1 MLKEYRKILF
11 EKVIIVA
18 GARPNFMKIAP
29 LCAEF
34 NRLSVPYEIFYSG
47 QHYDPDLFDVFKKD
61 LGLSPGHLA
70 NITMTGNSI
79 RDIQKIMSAFH
90 DYMKK
95 QEGVSCII
103 VVGDVNTTY
112 ACSIVAKRFD
122 GIPLV
127 HLEAGLR
134 SYDQSMPEEMN
145 RMTVDHLSDIL
156 LAPSEDA
163 VQNLKD
169 EGINNNVFMVGNIM
183 IDSLVRCITKIKKEI
198 KDCSMRPPY
207 CVVTFHRPENVDN
220 PEILSHILGALDL
233 IGRDFEIIFPM
244 HPRTAAKIEEFGF
257 QGDVK
262 NLKIL
267 PPQGYMDFL
276 RLVYFSDFV
285 ITDSGG
291 VQEETSYLNIP
302 CFTVRKNTERPVTV
316 RLGTNKLIH
325 FDEIAKE
332 YAQMSKERKQAKPIP
347 GWDGQTAKR
356 ILSVLNKNICFI

>member
-1 MLKEYRKILF
+1 MLNEHKAGLF
-11 EKVIIVA
+11 EKAIIVA

-34 NRLSVPYEIFYSG
+34 KKLSVPYEIFYSG

-61 LGLSPGHLA
+61 LGLGSGHLA

-90 DYMKK
+90 AYMKK

-112 ACSIVAKRFD
+112 ACSIVSKRFS

-145 RMTVDHLSDIL
+145 RITVDHLSDIL
-156 LAPSEDA
+156 LAPSDDA

-183 IDSLVRCITKIKKEI
+183 IDSLVRCMAKIKKEI
-198 KDCSMRPPY
+198 NDCSLQAPY
-207 CVVTFHRPENVDN
+207 AVVTFHRPENVDN
-220 PEILSHILGALDL
+220 KDNLWQILNSLEFAAHHKKI
-233 IGRDFEIIFPM
+233 FFPM
-244 HPRTAAKIEEFGF
+244 HPRTTAKIEEYGY
-257 QGDVK
+257 GDMLK
-262 NLKIL
+262 NLAVL
-267 PPQGYMDFL
+267 PPLGYIDFL
-276 RLVYFSDFV
+276 RLVSKADYV
-285 ITDSGG
+285 LTDSGG
-291 VQEETSYLNIP
+291 IQEETSYLNVP
-302 CFTVRKNTERPVTV
+302 CFTVRKNTERPITV
-316 RLGTNKLIH
+316 RLGTNKLI
-325 FDEIAKE
+325 DISDIKTQVVSEEK
-332 YAQMSKERKQAKPIP
+332 RKQAKPIP

-356 ILSVLNKNICFI
+356 IVSVLNKNVCFI